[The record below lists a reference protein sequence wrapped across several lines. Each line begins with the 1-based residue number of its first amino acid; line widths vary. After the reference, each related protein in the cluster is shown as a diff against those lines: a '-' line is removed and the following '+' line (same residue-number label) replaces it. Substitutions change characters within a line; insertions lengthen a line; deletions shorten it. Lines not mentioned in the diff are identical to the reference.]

1 MSSDAKITDLP
12 LTERDAMIAA
22 IEQLKRNAQF
32 LCDYGK
38 QLARIRKAHYD
49 AYIAEGFTPE
59 QSLILCQKAVL

>member
-1 MSSDAKITDLP
+1 MSNDNKITDLP
-12 LTERDAMIAA
+12 LTERDGMLAA
-22 IEQLKRNAQF
+22 LEQLKRNAIF

-38 QLARIRKAHYD
+38 QLARIRRSHYD